1 MSDVWNEVFEV
12 LNNRVNQENQKA
24 NVADF
29 SRSVGEDDL
38 DIDDWERKNLESARV
53 FREQH
58 RMSTAPIDRYIE
70 RQRNLGR

>member
-1 MSDVWNEVFEV
+1 MSDMWDSVFDI
-12 LNNRVNQENQKA
+12 LNNRVNQENQRA
-24 NVADF
+24 NAADF

-58 RMSTAPIDRYIE
+58 RMSIAPIDRYIE
-70 RQRNLGR
+70 RERQNGR

>member
-1 MSDVWNEVFEV
+1 MSDV
-12 LNNRVNQENQKA
+12 
-24 NVADF
+24 